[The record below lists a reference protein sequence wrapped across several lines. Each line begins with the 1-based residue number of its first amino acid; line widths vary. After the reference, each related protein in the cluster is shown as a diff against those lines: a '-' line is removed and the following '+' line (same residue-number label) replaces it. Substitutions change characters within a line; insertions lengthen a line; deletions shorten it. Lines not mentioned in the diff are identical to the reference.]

1 MKNFAL
7 LAAVAAAALSGP
19 ALADDFASVLPSA
32 PRVDATRYQLAQRP
46 TQLRTIQDYVS
57 ARQVG
62 GPRTIILSTRDRRV
76 FAIDDAARRL

>member
-1 MKNFAL
+1 MNKLAL
-7 LAAVAAAALSGP
+7 SAAIAAAALAGP
-19 ALADDFASVLPSA
+19 AVADDFASVLPSA

-46 TQLRTIQDYVS
+46 TQLRTIQDYVA

-62 GPRTIILSTRDRRV
+62 EPRTIILSTRDRRV